1 MTSPSFRRRGAL
13 IALGVGSFIT
23 FALNIW
29 FNAVAQ
35 PETIGSYLWLARLQ
49 EPGAQVGEKL
59 ARSLYPVVGYPW
71 NVHLALPC
79 AYGVLI
85 VLWTIAVLVVIGLCR
100 LTASLHRS
108 LSLRRVAH

>member
-1 MTSPSFRRRGAL
+1 MIGPSFRRRDAL

-29 FNAVAQ
+29 FNSVAQ
-35 PETIGSYLWLARLQ
+35 PHTIGDYIWLARLQ

-59 ARSLYPVVGYPW
+59 ARSLHPVVGYPW
-71 NVHLALPC
+71 NVRLAIPC

-85 VLWTIAVLVVIGLCR
+85 ALWMIVVLVVIGLCR
-100 LTASLHRS
+100 LTASLNKA
-108 LSLRRVAH
+108 LSLRRAAH

>member
-1 MTSPSFRRRGAL
+1 MIGPSFRRRDVL
-13 IALGVGSFIT
+13 IALGVGSFIA

-35 PETIGSYLWLARLQ
+35 PETIGDYIWLARLQ

-59 ARSLYPVVGYPW
+59 ARFLYSVVGYPW
-71 NVHLALPC
+71 NVRLAIPC

-85 VLWTIAVLVVIGLCR
+85 VLWMIVVLIMIALCR
-100 LTASLHRS
+100 LTASLHKA
-108 LSLRRVAH
+108 LSPKQVVH